1 MAENIDKKTK
11 TQKRGRGRGAG
22 RTGDANDNF
31 RLPLGK
37 ILFSIVIIAITAG
50 IICISLGVNIGNSVG
65 IGRGSKVKFTQLKDD
80 KIPRK
85 IESEII
91 PEYRELERAL
101 GCIADGKVYVI
112 VTRGEKATAGYG
124 LSIEDVR
131 LEKEDKKTNLVVTA
145 LFTEPDTDEAVSEII
160 TYPYAVAETEL
171 AALPDTIELVVRFED

>member
-1 MAENIDKKTK
+1 MAEKNDKQTG
-11 TQKRGRGRGAG
+11 TQRRGRGRGAG

-31 RLPLGK
+31 RFPAKK
-37 ILFSIVIIAITAG
+37 ILFSMLILIVAAG
-50 IICISLGVNIGNSVG
+50 IICKASGVDIGNSAG
-65 IGRGSKVKFTQLKDD
+65 LGRGSKVKFTQLKED

-101 GCIADGKVYVI
+101 GLILDGKVYVV

-131 LEKEDKKTNLVVTA
+131 LEKEDKKSNLIVTA